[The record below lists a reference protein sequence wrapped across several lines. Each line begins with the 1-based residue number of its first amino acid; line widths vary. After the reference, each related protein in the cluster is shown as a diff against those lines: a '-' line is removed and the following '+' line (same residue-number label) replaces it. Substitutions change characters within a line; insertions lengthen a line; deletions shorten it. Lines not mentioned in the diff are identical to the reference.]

1 MWPALAGRVCRV
13 LVGCHPRRW
22 RERYGEEMLDV
33 LDQHHPTAR
42 TVASLAASVLSTH
55 VDPAYR
61 TEVLSLSRLRRA
73 ARFAAAIA
81 AGLVLAFGLLGYA
94 AWRERWQLSG
104 AGGVGGVAFASGQRL
119 LVSAV
124 GGAGQ
129 DSMDTVWDITDP
141 ARPRQLSAFQGG
153 EPTVLSPDGR
163 IVATVSYD
171 GAPVLWNLADPR
183 RPARIAVMQT
193 GGTAPLWG
201 EAFSPDGQILA
212 VAYTDRIFLW
222 DVANAARPRLLGTL
236 AAPVTSAGE
245 ASFTPQDITFS
256 PDGRILASVT
266 GTGQVTVWNVTDP
279 ARAARIATLTGARN
293 YVQAISL
300 SPRGTLLAGVTYQGT
315 VLVFSLADPARP
327 ALTATISGIMAHALY
342 PDGLLQ
348 HPDAPPCPSC
358 SPANYAVAFTP
369 DGRTLTV
376 VVARQEGNV
385 TASAFRIATR
395 DTVFTWNVTSSGAVS
410 GLTAAFRD
418 VNDSQPTL
426 APDGRTIADGSPT
439 SNAVYLWTPQATFA
453 PEGTEQ

>member
-1 MWPALAGRVCRV
+1 MMWPGLAGRLSRA

-33 LDQHHPTAR
+33 LDQHHPTAQ

-73 ARFAAAIA
+73 ALVSAAIA
-81 AGLVLAFGLLGYA
+81 APIVLVSGLLLGYA
-94 AWRERWQLSG
+94 TWKERWHLSG
-104 AGGVGGVAFASGQRL
+104 AGGVGGVAFGPGRHL

-124 GGAGQ
+124 GGASQ
-129 DSMDTVWDITDP
+129 DSMDTVWDVTDP
-141 ARPRQLSAFQGG
+141 ARPRQLSAFLGG
-153 EPTVLSPDGR
+153 EPTALSPDGR
-163 IVATVSYD
+163 IVATVSFD
-171 GAPVLWNLADPR
+171 GQPVLWNVANPR
-183 RPARIAVMQT
+183 RPARIAMMQA

-222 DVANAARPRLLGTL
+222 DVASAARPRLWGAL
-236 AAPVTSAGE
+236 AAPVTSAGQ

-279 ARAARIATLTGARN
+279 ARAARIATLTGSRD
-293 YVQAISL
+293 YVQAIAL
-300 SPRGTLLAGVTYQGT
+300 SPRGTLVAGVTYHGT
-315 VLVFSLADPARP
+315 VLVFSLADPGRP

-358 SPANYAVAFTP
+358 SPASYAAAFTP

-385 TASAFRIATR
+385 TTALSHAAR

-410 GLTAAFRD
+410 GVTIASRN
-418 VNDSQPTL
+418 VEDSQPAL
-426 APDGRTIADGSPT
+426 APNGRTVADGSPT
-439 SNAVYLWTPQATFA
+439 SNAVYLWTP
-453 PEGTEQ
+453 P

>member
-1 MWPALAGRVCRV
+1 M
-13 LVGCHPRRW
+13 
-22 RERYGEEMLDV
+22 
-33 LDQHHPTAR
+33 
-42 TVASLAASVLSTH
+42 
-55 VDPAYR
+55 
-61 TEVLSLSRLRRA
+61 
-73 ARFAAAIA
+73 
-81 AGLVLAFGLLGYA
+81 LAFGLLGYA

-201 EAFSPDGQILA
+201 EAYSPDGQILA

-222 DVANAARPRLLGTL
+222 DVANAARSRLSGSL

-256 PDGRILASVT
+256 PDRRILASVT
-266 GTGQVTVWNVTDP
+266 GTGQVTVWNVSDP
-279 ARAARIATLTGARN
+279 ARAARIATLTGARD

-300 SPRGTLLAGVTYQGT
+300 SPRGTLLAGRAGRGVG
-315 VLVFSLADPARP
+315 
-327 ALTATISGIMAHALY
+327 
-342 PDGLLQ
+342 
-348 HPDAPPCPSC
+348 
-358 SPANYAVAFTP
+358 
-369 DGRTLTV
+369 DGRGRGAHDQPDDREDDQHDDIGERARAGVDLMAVRGDRGQLPAVVEPVQQPRDLSISATVPLPRAAVNSAAVPFASTPAAMPWPILTV
-376 VVARQEGNV
+376 
-385 TASAFRIATR
+385 
-395 DTVFTWNVTSSGAVS
+395 
-410 GLTAAFRD
+410 
-418 VNDSQPTL
+418 
-426 APDGRTIADGSPT
+426 
-439 SNAVYLWTPQATFA
+439 
-453 PEGTEQ
+453 